1 VYDTTEATRSAA
13 PSIGA
18 INCSGPVF
26 GSAAAEDDELELP
39 VDDELALDVLDESVF
54 LELSFD

>member
-1 VYDTTEATRSAA
+1 MYDTTEAASSAA

-18 INCSGPVF
+18 TNCSGPVF
-26 GSAAAEDDELELP
+26 GNAAAEDVELELLVVDELES
-39 VDDELALDVLDESVF
+39 ELLEVSVF

>member
-1 VYDTTEATRSAA
+1 MYDTTEATRSAA
-13 PSIGA
+13 PNIGA

-26 GSAAAEDDELELP
+26 GNAAAEDVELELL
-39 VDDELALDVLDESVF
+39 VDDELTPDVLDDSVF